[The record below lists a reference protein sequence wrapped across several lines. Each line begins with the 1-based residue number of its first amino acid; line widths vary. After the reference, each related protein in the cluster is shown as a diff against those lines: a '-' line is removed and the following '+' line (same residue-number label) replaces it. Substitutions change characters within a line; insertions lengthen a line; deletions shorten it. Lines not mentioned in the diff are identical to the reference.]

1 MIIVFWSYRWQH
13 DHRNSSWLM
22 RMVQTSSMMIYH
34 VMNQWSNMMTMTMHL
49 MMFLMDSVMSAMI
62 SHSMTDMVSGSGDG
76 DMMMSGRD
84 WCGVRMVGRS
94 CAQGWE

>member
-1 MIIVFWSYRWQH
+1 
-13 DHRNSSWLM
+13 M

-34 VMNQWSNMMTMTMHL
+34 VMNKWSNMMTMTMHL

-76 DMMMSGRD
+76 DMMMSGRH
-84 WCGVRMVGRS
+84 WCGVGMGRRS
-94 CAQGWE
+94 CAQGWEER